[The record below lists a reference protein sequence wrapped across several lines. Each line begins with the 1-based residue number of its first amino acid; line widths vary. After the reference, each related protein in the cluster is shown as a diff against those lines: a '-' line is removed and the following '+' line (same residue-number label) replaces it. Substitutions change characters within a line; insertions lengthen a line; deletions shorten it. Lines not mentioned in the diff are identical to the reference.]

1 MERIGQFCPTE
12 IEMNWLDIF
21 YAFLS
26 LLGGIG
32 VFLYGMKL
40 MGDSLEMVAGNEIKR
55 MFAKISNKK
64 LIGVGIGTVTTA
76 VVQSSAAII
85 VMSMGFVNSG
95 LMSLTQAI
103 TISYG
108 ANIGTCVT
116 ALIVA
121 VGVGGFA
128 DVQLTV
134 IFAALAGVGALM
146 IMFTKKDKVKKIGG
160 IITGLGM
167 IFVGLSVMTS
177 SMSIF
182 SQSDKISAFL
192 AKISNPALLLLFGIL
207 FTALIQSSSAVSGIV
222 ITMVA
227 SVPALLH
234 FDQALYIILG
244 SNIGTCITSLIA
256 AIGTNTDAKR
266 AAVIN
271 VFYKTVG
278 VIIFGILSIWVP
290 FGKMFSIFKAPAL
303 QVAMFHL
310 FFNVVAT
317 VIFFP
322 FTNLMVKASE
332 KIMPEKKKPVD
343 ENEPHLY
350 FLEERLLRTP
360 PVAVAQLK
368 NEIENMAE
376 IAKSNFDKCMDAV
389 MVGKVSD
396 VIDEIAK
403 NEKCLNFLNREITKY
418 LVKLSQVDLSEDDKL
433 LISTSY
439 HTVSD
444 IERIGDYAENISE
457 YAEKMEADK
466 LTFSPKAISEI
477 QTLKA
482 TITNLYDEVMKTYK
496 EVTLDYID
504 KVNEYEESVDRQK
517 EEMGEHHIER
527 MNKGE
532 CTPEVGAIYLS
543 LSSNAERVADHMTNI
558 AYAVRSYAKKKK
570 KD

>member
-1 MERIGQFCPTE
+1 
-12 IEMNWLDIF
+12 MNWLDIF

-227 SVPALLH
+227 SVPALLQ

-256 AIGTNTDAKR
+256 AIGTNTNAKR

>member
-1 MERIGQFCPTE
+1 
-12 IEMNWLDIF
+12 MNWLDIF

-227 SVPALLH
+227 SVPALLQ

-256 AIGTNTDAKR
+256 AIGTNTNAKR

-290 FGKMFSIFKAPAL
+290 FGKMFSVFKAPAL

-496 EVTLDYID
+496 EDTLDYID

-558 AYAVRSYAKKKK
+558 AYAVKSYAKKKK

>member
-1 MERIGQFCPTE
+1 
-12 IEMNWLDIF
+12 MNWLDIF

-76 VVQSSAAII
+76 VVQSSAAVT
-85 VMSMGFVNSG
+85 VMAIGFVNSG
-95 LMSLTQAI
+95 LMTLTQAASI
-103 TISYG
+103 VFG
-108 ANIGTCVT
+108 ANIGTTST

-121 VGVGGFA
+121 LGAGGFA
-128 DVQLTV
+128 NVNLTV
-134 IFAALAGVGALM
+134 IFAALAGVGALI
-146 IMFTKKDKVKKIGG
+146 IMLTKKDKVKKIGG

-177 SMSIF
+177 SMDIF

-192 AKISNPALLLLFGIL
+192 TKVSNPALLLLFGIL

-222 ITMVA
+222 VTMSVA
-227 SVPALLH
+227 GLLS
-234 FDQALYIILG
+234 FEQGLYIVLG

-256 AIGTNTDAKR
+256 SVGTSTNARRT
-266 AAVIN
+266 AVIHLMFN
-271 VFYKTVG
+271 VIG
-278 VIIFGILSIWVP
+278 VTIFGLVSISGV
-290 FGKMFSIFKAPAL
+290 FTKMFMPIKSPAMRIAL
-303 QVAMFHL
+303 LHT
-310 FFNVVAT
+310 FFNVTTTIVLL
-317 VIFFP
+317 P
-322 FTNLMVKASE
+322 FMNLLVKFVS
-332 KIMPEKKKPVD
+332 KIVPERKTDDKND
-343 ENEPHLY
+343 EPHLY

-517 EEMGEHHIER
+517 EEKGEHHIER
-527 MNKGE
+527 MKKGE

>member
-1 MERIGQFCPTE
+1 
-12 IEMNWLDIF
+12 MNWLDIF

-64 LIGVGIGTVTTA
+64 FIGVGIGTVTTA

-227 SVPALLH
+227 SVPALLQ

-256 AIGTNTDAKR
+256 AIGTNTNAKR

-290 FGKMFSIFKAPAL
+290 FGKMFSVFKAPAL

-496 EVTLDYID
+496 EDTLDYID
-504 KVNEYEESVDRQK
+504 KVNEYEESVDKQK

-543 LSSNAERVADHMTNI
+543 LASNAERVADHMTNI

>member
-1 MERIGQFCPTE
+1 MN
-12 IEMNWLDIF
+12 NWLNVF

-167 IFVGLSVMTS
+167 IFVGLSVMTG

-227 SVPALLH
+227 SVPALLQ

-256 AIGTNTDAKR
+256 AIGTNTNAKR

-290 FGKMFSIFKAPAL
+290 FGKMFSVFKAPAL

-496 EVTLDYID
+496 EDTLDYID

>member
-1 MERIGQFCPTE
+1 
-12 IEMNWLDIF
+12 MNWLDIF

-227 SVPALLH
+227 SVPALLQ

-256 AIGTNTDAKR
+256 AIGTNTNAKR

-290 FGKMFSIFKAPAL
+290 FGKMFSVFKAPAL

-466 LTFSPKAISEI
+466 LKFSPKAISEI

-496 EVTLDYID
+496 EDTLDYID
-504 KVNEYEESVDRQK
+504 KVNEYEESVDKQK

>member
-1 MERIGQFCPTE
+1 
-12 IEMNWLDIF
+12 MNWLDIF

-64 LIGVGIGTVTTA
+64 FIGVGIGTVTTA

-227 SVPALLH
+227 SVPALLQ

-256 AIGTNTDAKR
+256 AIGTNTNAKR

-290 FGKMFSIFKAPAL
+290 FGKMFSVFKAPAL

-350 FLEERLLRTP
+350 YLEERLLRTP

-504 KVNEYEESVDRQK
+504 KVNEYEESVDKQK

>member
-1 MERIGQFCPTE
+1 
-12 IEMNWLDIF
+12 MNWLDIF

-227 SVPALLH
+227 SVPALLQ

-256 AIGTNTDAKR
+256 AIGTNTNAKR

-290 FGKMFSIFKAPAL
+290 FGKMFSVFKAPAL

-457 YAEKMEADK
+457 YAEKMEADN

>member
-1 MERIGQFCPTE
+1 
-12 IEMNWLDIF
+12 MNWLDIF

-496 EVTLDYID
+496 EDTLDYID

>member
-1 MERIGQFCPTE
+1 
-12 IEMNWLDIF
+12 MNWLDIF

-227 SVPALLH
+227 SVPALLQ

-256 AIGTNTDAKR
+256 AIGTNTNAKR

-290 FGKMFSIFKAPAL
+290 FGKMFSVFKAPAL

-332 KIMPEKKKPVD
+332 KIMPEKKKTVD

-389 MVGKVSD
+389 MVGEVSD

-403 NEKCLNFLNREITKY
+403 NEKCLNFFNREITKY

-496 EVTLDYID
+496 EDTLDYID

-543 LSSNAERVADHMTNI
+543 LASNAERVADHMTNV

>member
-1 MERIGQFCPTE
+1 
-12 IEMNWLDIF
+12 MNWLDIF

-227 SVPALLH
+227 SVPALLQ

-256 AIGTNTDAKR
+256 AIGTNTNAKR

-290 FGKMFSIFKAPAL
+290 FGKMFSVFKAPAL

-418 LVKLSQVDLSEDDKL
+418 LVKLSQVDLSEDDKN

>member
-1 MERIGQFCPTE
+1 
-12 IEMNWLDIF
+12 MNWLDIF

-227 SVPALLH
+227 SVPALLQ

-477 QTLKA
+477 QTLKT

-496 EVTLDYID
+496 EDTLDYID

>member
-1 MERIGQFCPTE
+1 
-12 IEMNWLDIF
+12 MNWLDIF

-227 SVPALLH
+227 SVPALLQ

-256 AIGTNTDAKR
+256 AIGTNTNAKR

-290 FGKMFSIFKAPAL
+290 FGKMFSVFKAPAL

-332 KIMPEKKKPVD
+332 KIMPEKKNPVD

-418 LVKLSQVDLSEDDKL
+418 LVKLSQVDLSEDDKI

-496 EVTLDYID
+496 EDTLDYID

-543 LSSNAERVADHMTNI
+543 LSSNAERVADHMTNV
-558 AYAVRSYAKKKK
+558 AYAVKSYAKKKK

>member
-1 MERIGQFCPTE
+1 
-12 IEMNWLDIF
+12 MNWLDIF

-227 SVPALLH
+227 SVPALLQ

-256 AIGTNTDAKR
+256 AIGTNTNAKR

-290 FGKMFSIFKAPAL
+290 FGKMFSVFKAPAL

-403 NEKCLNFLNREITKY
+403 NENCLNFLNREITKY

-496 EVTLDYID
+496 EDTLDYID

>member
-1 MERIGQFCPTE
+1 
-12 IEMNWLDIF
+12 MNWLDIF

-182 SQSDKISAFL
+182 SRSDKISAFL

-227 SVPALLH
+227 SVPALLQ

-256 AIGTNTDAKR
+256 AIGTNTNAKR

-290 FGKMFSIFKAPAL
+290 FGKMFSVFKAPAL

-466 LTFSPKAISEI
+466 LKFSPKAISEI

-504 KVNEYEESVDRQK
+504 KVNEYEESVDKQK

>member
-1 MERIGQFCPTE
+1 
-12 IEMNWLDIF
+12 MNWLDIF

-146 IMFTKKDKVKKIGG
+146 IMFTKKDTVTKIGG

-177 SMSIF
+177 SMSMF

-227 SVPALLH
+227 SVPALLQ

-256 AIGTNTDAKR
+256 AIGTNTNAKR

-290 FGKMFSIFKAPAL
+290 FGKMFSVFKAPAL

-466 LTFSPKAISEI
+466 LKFSPKAISEI

-496 EVTLDYID
+496 EDTLDYID
-504 KVNEYEESVDRQK
+504 KVNEYEESVDKQK

>member
-1 MERIGQFCPTE
+1 
-12 IEMNWLDIF
+12 MNWLDIF

-227 SVPALLH
+227 SVPALLQ

-376 IAKSNFDKCMDAV
+376 IAKTNFDKCMDAV

-496 EVTLDYID
+496 EDTLDYID

>member
-1 MERIGQFCPTE
+1 
-12 IEMNWLDIF
+12 MNWLDIF

-76 VVQSSAAII
+76 VVQSSAAVT
-85 VMSMGFVNSG
+85 VMAIGFVNSG
-95 LMSLTQAI
+95 LMTLTQATSI
-103 TISYG
+103 VFG
-108 ANIGTCVT
+108 ANIGTTST

-121 VGVGGFA
+121 LGADGFA
-128 DVQLTV
+128 NVNLTV
-134 IFAALAGVGALM
+134 IFAAFAGVGALM
-146 IMFTKKDKVKKIGG
+146 IMLTKKDKVKKIGG

-177 SMSIF
+177 SMDVF
-182 SQSDKISAFL
+182 SKSDKISAFL
-192 AKISNPALLLLFGIL
+192 TKVSNPAL
-207 FTALIQSSSAVSGIV
+207 
-222 ITMVA
+222 
-227 SVPALLH
+227 
-234 FDQALYIILG
+234 LYIILG

-256 AIGTNTDAKR
+256 SVGTSTNARRTAIIHLMFN
-266 AAVIN
+266 VI
-271 VFYKTVG
+271 G
-278 VIIFGILSIWVP
+278 VTIFGLVSISGV
-290 FGKMFSIFKAPAL
+290 FTKMFMPIKRPAMRIAL
-303 QVAMFHL
+303 LHT
-310 FFNVVAT
+310 FFNVTTT
-317 VIFFP
+317 VILLP
-322 FTNLMVKASE
+322 FMNLLVKFVS
-332 KIMPEKKKPVD
+332 KIVPERKTDDKND
-343 ENEPHLY
+343 EPHLY

-496 EVTLDYID
+496 EDTLDYID

-517 EEMGEHHIER
+517 EEMGEHHIDR

-543 LSSNAERVADHMTNI
+543 LSSNAERVADHMTNV
-558 AYAVRSYAKKKK
+558 AYAVKSYAKKKK

>member
-1 MERIGQFCPTE
+1 
-12 IEMNWLDIF
+12 MNWLDIF

-192 AKISNPALLLLFGIL
+192 AKISNPALLLLFGVL

-227 SVPALLH
+227 SVPALLQ

-256 AIGTNTDAKR
+256 AIGTNTNAKR

-376 IAKSNFDKCMDAV
+376 IAKTNFDKCMDAV

>member
-1 MERIGQFCPTE
+1 
-12 IEMNWLDIF
+12 MNWLDIF

-146 IMFTKKDKVKKIGG
+146 IMFTKKDKVKKVGG

-227 SVPALLH
+227 SVPALLQ

-256 AIGTNTDAKR
+256 AIGTNTNAKR

-290 FGKMFSIFKAPAL
+290 FGKMFSVFKAPAL

>member
-1 MERIGQFCPTE
+1 
-12 IEMNWLDIF
+12 MNWLDIF

-227 SVPALLH
+227 SVPALLQ

-256 AIGTNTDAKR
+256 AIGTNTNAKR

-278 VIIFGILSIWVP
+278 VIISVYSASGC
-290 FGKMFSIFKAPAL
+290 
-303 QVAMFHL
+303 H
-310 FFNVVAT
+310 
-317 VIFFP
+317 
-322 FTNLMVKASE
+322 SE
-332 KIMPEKKKPVD
+332 KCFRYSK
-343 ENEPHLY
+343 
-350 FLEERLLRTP
+350 RLR
-360 PVAVAQLK
+360 
-368 NEIENMAE
+368 
-376 IAKSNFDKCMDAV
+376 C
-389 MVGKVSD
+389 
-396 VIDEIAK
+396 
-403 NEKCLNFLNREITKY
+403 
-418 LVKLSQVDLSEDDKL
+418 KLQCS
-433 LISTSY
+433 
-439 HTVSD
+439 
-444 IERIGDYAENISE
+444 
-457 YAEKMEADK
+457 
-466 LTFSPKAISEI
+466 TFSSTWWQP
-477 QTLKA
+477 
-482 TITNLYDEVMKTYK
+482 
-496 EVTLDYID
+496 
-504 KVNEYEESVDRQK
+504 
-517 EEMGEHHIER
+517 
-527 MNKGE
+527 
-532 CTPEVGAIYLS
+532 
-543 LSSNAERVADHMTNI
+543 
-558 AYAVRSYAKKKK
+558 
-570 KD
+570 

>member
-1 MERIGQFCPTE
+1 
-12 IEMNWLDIF
+12 MNWLDIF

-227 SVPALLH
+227 SVPALLQ

-376 IAKSNFDKCMDAV
+376 IAKTNFDKCMDAV

-418 LVKLSQVDLSEDDKL
+418 LVKLSQVDLTEDDKL

-496 EVTLDYID
+496 EDTLDYMD

-517 EEMGEHHIER
+517 EEMGERHIER

-543 LSSNAERVADHMTNI
+543 LSSNAERVADHMTNV
-558 AYAVRSYAKKKK
+558 AYAVKSYAKKKK

>member
-1 MERIGQFCPTE
+1 
-12 IEMNWLDIF
+12 MNWLDIF

-227 SVPALLH
+227 SVPALLQ

-256 AIGTNTDAKR
+256 AIGTNTNAKR

-376 IAKSNFDKCMDAV
+376 IAKTNFDKCMDAV

-496 EVTLDYID
+496 EDTLDYID
-504 KVNEYEESVDRQK
+504 KVNEYEESVDKQK
-517 EEMGEHHIER
+517 EEMGERHIER

-543 LSSNAERVADHMTNI
+543 LSSNAERVADHMTNV
-558 AYAVRSYAKKKK
+558 AYAVKSYAKKKK

>member
-1 MERIGQFCPTE
+1 
-12 IEMNWLDIF
+12 MNWLDIF

-227 SVPALLH
+227 SVPALLQ

-256 AIGTNTDAKR
+256 AIGTNTNAKR

-290 FGKMFSIFKAPAL
+290 FGKMFSVFKAPAL

-332 KIMPEKKKPVD
+332 KIMPEKQKSVD

-418 LVKLSQVDLSEDDKL
+418 LVKLSQVDLSEDDKI

-543 LSSNAERVADHMTNI
+543 LASNAERVADHMTNI

>member
-1 MERIGQFCPTE
+1 
-12 IEMNWLDIF
+12 MNWLDIF

-227 SVPALLH
+227 SVPALLQ

-256 AIGTNTDAKR
+256 AIGTNTNAKR

-368 NEIENMAE
+368 NEIVNMAE

-418 LVKLSQVDLSEDDKL
+418 LVKLSQVDLSEDDKI

>member
-1 MERIGQFCPTE
+1 
-12 IEMNWLDIF
+12 MNWLDIF

-227 SVPALLH
+227 SVPALLQ

-256 AIGTNTDAKR
+256 AIGTNTNAKR

-290 FGKMFSIFKAPAL
+290 FGKMFSVFKAPAL

-332 KIMPEKKKPVD
+332 KIMPEKKKTVD

-376 IAKSNFDKCMDAV
+376 IAKTNFDKCMDAV

>member
-1 MERIGQFCPTE
+1 
-12 IEMNWLDIF
+12 MNWLDIF

-227 SVPALLH
+227 SVPALLQ

-256 AIGTNTDAKR
+256 AIGTNTNAKR

-290 FGKMFSIFKAPAL
+290 FGKMFSVFKAPAL

-368 NEIENMAE
+368 NEIVNMAE

-418 LVKLSQVDLSEDDKL
+418 LVKLSQVDLSEDDKI

-496 EVTLDYID
+496 EDTLDYID

>member
-1 MERIGQFCPTE
+1 
-12 IEMNWLDIF
+12 MNWLDIF

-227 SVPALLH
+227 SVPALLQ

-256 AIGTNTDAKR
+256 AIGTNTNAKR

-290 FGKMFSIFKAPAL
+290 FGKMFSVFKAPAL

-332 KIMPEKKKPVD
+332 KIMPEKKKTVD

-368 NEIENMAE
+368 NEIVNMAE

-418 LVKLSQVDLSEDDKL
+418 LVKLSQVDLSEDDKI

>member
-1 MERIGQFCPTE
+1 
-12 IEMNWLDIF
+12 MNWLDIF

-227 SVPALLH
+227 SVPALLQ

-256 AIGTNTDAKR
+256 AIGTNTNAKR

-290 FGKMFSIFKAPAL
+290 FGKMFSVFKAPAL

-332 KIMPEKKKPVD
+332 KIMPEKKQPVD

-496 EVTLDYID
+496 EDTLDYID

>member
-1 MERIGQFCPTE
+1 
-12 IEMNWLDIF
+12 MNWLDIF

-227 SVPALLH
+227 SVPALLQ

-376 IAKSNFDKCMDAV
+376 IAKTNFDKCMDAV

-543 LSSNAERVADHMTNI
+543 LSSNAERVADHMTNV
-558 AYAVRSYAKKKK
+558 AYAVKSYAKKKK

>member
-1 MERIGQFCPTE
+1 
-12 IEMNWLDIF
+12 MNWLDIF

-64 LIGVGIGTVTTA
+64 FIGVGIGTVTTA

-227 SVPALLH
+227 SVPALLQ

-256 AIGTNTDAKR
+256 AIGTNTNAKR

-290 FGKMFSIFKAPAL
+290 FGKMFSVFKAPAL

-496 EVTLDYID
+496 EDTLDYID

>member
-1 MERIGQFCPTE
+1 
-12 IEMNWLDIF
+12 MNWLDIF

-64 LIGVGIGTVTTA
+64 FIGVGIGTVTTA

-227 SVPALLH
+227 SVPALLQ

-256 AIGTNTDAKR
+256 AIGTNTNAKR

-290 FGKMFSIFKAPAL
+290 FGKMFSVFKAPAL

-457 YAEKMEADK
+457 YAEKMETDK
-466 LTFSPKAISEI
+466 LKFSPKAISEI

-496 EVTLDYID
+496 EDTLDYID
-504 KVNEYEESVDRQK
+504 KVNEYEESVDKQK

>member
-1 MERIGQFCPTE
+1 
-12 IEMNWLDIF
+12 MNWLDIF

-227 SVPALLH
+227 SVPALLQ

-418 LVKLSQVDLSEDDKL
+418 LVKLSQVDLSEDDKI

-496 EVTLDYID
+496 EDTLDYID